1 MVSQLDSLKKFSSV
15 VADTGD
21 IDSIQKF
28 NPDDCTTNPSLI
40 FKAVQSDKYKKLV
53 DEVIS
58 NSKSRKFSQTEDQVN
73 YIADQLTIAFGI
85 ELTKIVPG
93 YVSTEVDSDLSFNTE
108 ATVEKAKQIINS
120 YEQSGIPKN
129 RILIKIAGTWEGIQA
144 VKKLEAEGISCN
156 CTLIFSLTQ
165 AIACAEAGAFL
176 ISPFV
181 GRILDWFKSNTQKDY
196 DSSNDPGVESV
207 EKIFN
212 YFKKFNYNTIV
223 MAASFRNKDEIINLA
238 GCDKLTIS
246 PTLLEELSQND
257 DEIKL
262 KLSKE
267 NNQSFNITYGN
278 ARTLLDAA
286 QTIVKIT
293 NSKSKIVDTGRNSLY
308 PDRGTLNIDK
318 ARQLVNYKPTM
329 SLENGLESY
338 YGWLQNKI

>member
-40 FKAVQSDKYKKLV
+40 FKAVQSNKYKKLV

-120 YEQSGIPKN
+120 YEQSGVPKN

-267 NNQSFNITYGN
+267 NSSSLDIERINVNESSFRWHLNENQMASFKLAEGIRLFNKD
-278 ARTLLDAA
+278 LLKLKEF
-286 QTIVKIT
+286 I
-293 NSKSKIVDTGRNSLY
+293 
-308 PDRGTLNIDK
+308 RG
-318 ARQLVNYKPTM
+318 QL
-329 SLENGLESY
+329 
-338 YGWLQNKI
+338 

>member
-40 FKAVQSDKYKKLV
+40 FKAVQSNKYKKLV

-58 NSKSRKFSQTEDQVN
+58 NSKSRKFSQTEDQIN

-120 YEQSGIPKN
+120 YEQSGVPKN

-267 NNQSFNITYGN
+267 NSSSLDIERINVNESSFRWHLNENQMASFKLAEGIRLFNKD
-278 ARTLLDAA
+278 LLKLKEL
-286 QTIVKIT
+286 IK
-293 NSKSKIVDTGRNSLY
+293 G
-308 PDRGTLNIDK
+308 
-318 ARQLVNYKPTM
+318 QL
-329 SLENGLESY
+329 
-338 YGWLQNKI
+338 

>member
-40 FKAVQSDKYKKLV
+40 FKAVQSNKYKKLV

-120 YEQSGIPKN
+120 YEQSSVPKN

-267 NNQSFNITYGN
+267 NSSSLDIERINVNESSFRWHLNENQMASFKLAEGIRLFNKD
-278 ARTLLDAA
+278 LLKLKELIRD
-286 QTIVKIT
+286 
-293 NSKSKIVDTGRNSLY
+293 
-308 PDRGTLNIDK
+308 
-318 ARQLVNYKPTM
+318 QL
-329 SLENGLESY
+329 
-338 YGWLQNKI
+338 

>member
-40 FKAVQSDKYKKLV
+40 FKAVQSNKYKKLV

-120 YEQSGIPKN
+120 YEQSGVPKN

-196 DSSNDPGVESV
+196 DSANDPGVESV

-257 DEIKL
+257 GEIKL

-267 NNQSFNITYGN
+267 NSSSLDIERINVNESSFRWHLNENQMASFKLAEGIRLFNKD
-278 ARTLLDAA
+278 LLKLKEL
-286 QTIVKIT
+286 I
-293 NSKSKIVDTGRNSLY
+293 
-308 PDRGTLNIDK
+308 RG
-318 ARQLVNYKPTM
+318 QL
-329 SLENGLESY
+329 
-338 YGWLQNKI
+338 

>member
-40 FKAVQSDKYKKLV
+40 FKAVQSNKYKKLV

-120 YEQSGIPKN
+120 YEQSGVPKN

-223 MAASFRNKDEIINLA
+223 MAASFRTKDEIINLA

-267 NNQSFNITYGN
+267 NSSSLDIERINVNESSFRWHLNENQMASFKLAEGIRLFNKD
-278 ARTLLDAA
+278 LLKLKEL
-286 QTIVKIT
+286 I
-293 NSKSKIVDTGRNSLY
+293 
-308 PDRGTLNIDK
+308 RG
-318 ARQLVNYKPTM
+318 QL
-329 SLENGLESY
+329 
-338 YGWLQNKI
+338 

>member
-1 MVSQLDSLKKFSSV
+1 MISQLESLKKFSSV

-40 FKAVQSDKYKKLV
+40 FKAVQSNKYKKLF
-53 DEVIS
+53 DEVLA
-58 NSKSRKFSQTEDQVN
+58 NSKSRKFNQLNDQVD
-73 YIADQLTIAFGI
+73 YIADQLAIAFGI

-120 YEQSGIPKN
+120 YEQSGVPRN

-165 AIACAEAGAFL
+165 AVACAEAGAFL

-181 GRILDWFKSNTQKDY
+181 GRILDWFKANSSKDY
-196 DSSNDPGVESV
+196 DATNDPGVESV
-207 EKIFN
+207 EKIYN
-212 YFKKFNYNTIV
+212 YFKKYNYNTIV
-223 MAASFRNKDEIINLA
+223 MAASFRNKEEIINLA

-246 PTLLEELSQND
+246 PSLLEELNKSEGDLDQKLSQNQSSQID
-257 DEIKL
+257 IDRINVNESSFRWHLNENQMASFKLAEGIRLFNKDLLKL
-262 KLSKE
+262 KE
-267 NNQSFNITYGN
+267 
-278 ARTLLDAA
+278 
-286 QTIVKIT
+286 TI
-293 NSKSKIVDTGRNSLY
+293 RE
-308 PDRGTLNIDK
+308 
-318 ARQLVNYKPTM
+318 QL
-329 SLENGLESY
+329 
-338 YGWLQNKI
+338 

>member
-40 FKAVQSDKYKKLV
+40 FKAVQSNKYKKLV

-58 NSKSRKFSQTEDQVN
+58 NSKSRKFSQTEDQIN

-120 YEQSGIPKN
+120 YDQSGVPKN

-181 GRILDWFKSNTQKDY
+181 GRILDWFKSNTQKEY

-267 NNQSFNITYGN
+267 NSSSLDIERINVNESSFRWHLNENQMASFKLAEGIRLFNKD
-278 ARTLLDAA
+278 LLKLKELIRD
-286 QTIVKIT
+286 
-293 NSKSKIVDTGRNSLY
+293 
-308 PDRGTLNIDK
+308 
-318 ARQLVNYKPTM
+318 QL
-329 SLENGLESY
+329 
-338 YGWLQNKI
+338 

>member
-40 FKAVQSDKYKKLV
+40 FKAVQSNKYKKLV

-120 YEQSGIPKN
+120 YEQSGVPKN
-129 RILIKIAGTWEGIQA
+129 RILTKIAGTWEGIQA

-267 NNQSFNITYGN
+267 NSS
-278 ARTLLDAA
+278 LLDIERINVNESSFRWHLNENQMASFKLA
-286 QTIVKIT
+286 EGIRLFNKDLLKLKELI
-293 NSKSKIVDTGRNSLY
+293 
-308 PDRGTLNIDK
+308 RG
-318 ARQLVNYKPTM
+318 QL
-329 SLENGLESY
+329 
-338 YGWLQNKI
+338 

>member
-1 MVSQLDSLKKFSSV
+1 MVSQLDNLKKFSSV

-40 FKAVQSDKYKKLV
+40 FKAVQSNKYKKLV

-120 YEQSGIPKN
+120 YEQSGVSKN

-267 NNQSFNITYGN
+267 NSSSLDIERINVNESSFRWHLNENQMASFKLAEGIRLFNKD
-278 ARTLLDAA
+278 LLKLKEL
-286 QTIVKIT
+286 I
-293 NSKSKIVDTGRNSLY
+293 
-308 PDRGTLNIDK
+308 RG
-318 ARQLVNYKPTM
+318 QL
-329 SLENGLESY
+329 
-338 YGWLQNKI
+338 

>member
-40 FKAVQSDKYKKLV
+40 FKAVQSNKYKKLV
-53 DEVIS
+53 DEVII

-120 YEQSGIPKN
+120 YEQSGVPKS

-267 NNQSFNITYGN
+267 NSSSLDIERINVNESSFRWHLNENQMASFKLAEGIRLFNKD
-278 ARTLLDAA
+278 LLKLKEL
-286 QTIVKIT
+286 I
-293 NSKSKIVDTGRNSLY
+293 
-308 PDRGTLNIDK
+308 RG
-318 ARQLVNYKPTM
+318 QL
-329 SLENGLESY
+329 
-338 YGWLQNKI
+338 

>member
-1 MVSQLDSLKKFSSV
+1 MCIRDS
-15 VADTGD
+15 
-21 IDSIQKF
+21 
-28 NPDDCTTNPSLI
+28 CTTNPSLI
-40 FKAVQSDKYKKLV
+40 FKAVQSNKYKKLV
-53 DEVIS
+53 DEVII

-120 YEQSGIPKN
+120 YEQSGVPKN

-181 GRILDWFKSNTQKDY
+181 GRILDWFKSNTEKDY

-257 DEIKL
+257 NEIKL

-267 NNQSFNITYGN
+267 NSSSLDIERINVNESSFRWHLNENQMASFKLAEGIRLFNKDLMKLKELI
-278 ARTLLDAA
+278 
-286 QTIVKIT
+286 
-293 NSKSKIVDTGRNSLY
+293 
-308 PDRGTLNIDK
+308 RG
-318 ARQLVNYKPTM
+318 QL
-329 SLENGLESY
+329 
-338 YGWLQNKI
+338 

>member
-40 FKAVQSDKYKKLV
+40 FKAVQSNKYKKLV

-120 YEQSGIPKN
+120 YEQSGVPKN

-267 NNQSFNITYGN
+267 NSSSLDIERINVNESSFRWHLNENQMASFKLAEGIRLFNKD
-278 ARTLLDAA
+278 LLKLKVLIKD
-286 QTIVKIT
+286 
-293 NSKSKIVDTGRNSLY
+293 
-308 PDRGTLNIDK
+308 
-318 ARQLVNYKPTM
+318 QL
-329 SLENGLESY
+329 
-338 YGWLQNKI
+338 

>member
-40 FKAVQSDKYKKLV
+40 FKAVQSNKYKKLV

-93 YVSTEVDSDLSFNTE
+93 YVSTEVDSDLSFDTE

-120 YEQSGIPKN
+120 YEQSGVPKN

-267 NNQSFNITYGN
+267 NSSSLDIERINVNESSFRWHLNENQMASFKLAEGIRLFNKD
-278 ARTLLDAA
+278 LLKLKEL
-286 QTIVKIT
+286 I
-293 NSKSKIVDTGRNSLY
+293 
-308 PDRGTLNIDK
+308 RG
-318 ARQLVNYKPTM
+318 QL
-329 SLENGLESY
+329 
-338 YGWLQNKI
+338 

>member
-21 IDSIQKF
+21 IDSIEKF

-40 FKAVQSDKYKKLV
+40 FKAVQSNKYKKLV

-58 NSKSRKFSQTEDQVN
+58 NSKSRKFSQTEDQIN

-120 YEQSGIPKN
+120 YEQSGVPKN

-144 VKKLEAEGISCN
+144 VKKLEADGISCN

-267 NNQSFNITYGN
+267 NSSSLDIERINVNESSFRWHLNENQMASFKLAEGIRLFNKD
-278 ARTLLDAA
+278 LLKLKGL
-286 QTIVKIT
+286 I
-293 NSKSKIVDTGRNSLY
+293 
-308 PDRGTLNIDK
+308 RG
-318 ARQLVNYKPTM
+318 QL
-329 SLENGLESY
+329 
-338 YGWLQNKI
+338 

>member
-40 FKAVQSDKYKKLV
+40 FKAVQSNKYKKLV

-120 YEQSGIPKN
+120 YEQSGVPKN

-181 GRILDWFKSNTQKDY
+181 GRILDWFKSNTQKEY

-267 NNQSFNITYGN
+267 NSSSLDIERINVNESSFRWHLNENQMASFKLAEGIRLFNKD
-278 ARTLLDAA
+278 LLKLKELIRD
-286 QTIVKIT
+286 
-293 NSKSKIVDTGRNSLY
+293 
-308 PDRGTLNIDK
+308 
-318 ARQLVNYKPTM
+318 QL
-329 SLENGLESY
+329 
-338 YGWLQNKI
+338 

>member
-40 FKAVQSDKYKKLV
+40 FKAVQSNKYKKLV

-120 YEQSGIPKN
+120 YEQSGVPKN

-144 VKKLEAEGISCN
+144 VKKLEADGISCN

-267 NNQSFNITYGN
+267 NSSSLDIERINVNESSFRWHLNENQMASFKLAEGIRLFNKD
-278 ARTLLDAA
+278 LLKLKEL
-286 QTIVKIT
+286 I
-293 NSKSKIVDTGRNSLY
+293 
-308 PDRGTLNIDK
+308 RG
-318 ARQLVNYKPTM
+318 QL
-329 SLENGLESY
+329 
-338 YGWLQNKI
+338 

>member
-40 FKAVQSDKYKKLV
+40 FKAVQSNKYKKLV

-58 NSKSRKFSQTEDQVN
+58 NSKSRKFSQTEDQIN

-120 YEQSGIPKN
+120 YEQSGVPKN

-181 GRILDWFKSNTQKDY
+181 GRILDWFKSNTQKEY

-267 NNQSFNITYGN
+267 NSSSLDIERINVNESSFRWHLNENQMASFKLAEGIRLFNKD
-278 ARTLLDAA
+278 LLKLKEL
-286 QTIVKIT
+286 I
-293 NSKSKIVDTGRNSLY
+293 
-308 PDRGTLNIDK
+308 RG
-318 ARQLVNYKPTM
+318 QL
-329 SLENGLESY
+329 
-338 YGWLQNKI
+338 

>member
-40 FKAVQSDKYKKLV
+40 FKAVQSNKYKKLV

-120 YEQSGIPKN
+120 YEQSGVPKN

-196 DSSNDPGVESV
+196 DSSNDPGVQSV

-267 NNQSFNITYGN
+267 NSSSLDIERINVNESSFRWHLNENQMASFKLAEGIRLFNKD
-278 ARTLLDAA
+278 LLKLKEL
-286 QTIVKIT
+286 IR
-293 NSKSKIVDTGRNSLY
+293 S
-308 PDRGTLNIDK
+308 
-318 ARQLVNYKPTM
+318 QL
-329 SLENGLESY
+329 
-338 YGWLQNKI
+338 

>member
-40 FKAVQSDKYKKLV
+40 FKAVQSNKYKKLV

-58 NSKSRKFSQTEDQVN
+58 NSKSRKFSQTEDQIN

-120 YEQSGIPKN
+120 YEQSGVPKN

-267 NNQSFNITYGN
+267 HSSSLDIERINVNESSFRWHLNENQMASFKLAEGIRLFNKD
-278 ARTLLDAA
+278 LLKLKEL
-286 QTIVKIT
+286 I
-293 NSKSKIVDTGRNSLY
+293 
-308 PDRGTLNIDK
+308 RG
-318 ARQLVNYKPTM
+318 QL
-329 SLENGLESY
+329 
-338 YGWLQNKI
+338 

>member
-40 FKAVQSDKYKKLV
+40 FKAVQSNKYKKLV

-120 YEQSGIPKN
+120 YEQSGVPKN

-207 EKIFN
+207 EKIIN

-267 NNQSFNITYGN
+267 NSSSLDIERINVNESSFRWHLNENQMASFKLAEGIRLFNKD
-278 ARTLLDAA
+278 LLKLKEL
-286 QTIVKIT
+286 I
-293 NSKSKIVDTGRNSLY
+293 
-308 PDRGTLNIDK
+308 RG
-318 ARQLVNYKPTM
+318 QL
-329 SLENGLESY
+329 
-338 YGWLQNKI
+338 

>member
-40 FKAVQSDKYKKLV
+40 FKAVQSNKYKKLV

-120 YEQSGIPKN
+120 YEQSGVPKN

-246 PTLLEELSQND
+246 PTLLEELSKND

-267 NNQSFNITYGN
+267 NSSSLDIERINVNESSFRWHLNENQMASFKLAECIRLFNKD
-278 ARTLLDAA
+278 LLKLKEL
-286 QTIVKIT
+286 I
-293 NSKSKIVDTGRNSLY
+293 
-308 PDRGTLNIDK
+308 RG
-318 ARQLVNYKPTM
+318 QL
-329 SLENGLESY
+329 
-338 YGWLQNKI
+338 